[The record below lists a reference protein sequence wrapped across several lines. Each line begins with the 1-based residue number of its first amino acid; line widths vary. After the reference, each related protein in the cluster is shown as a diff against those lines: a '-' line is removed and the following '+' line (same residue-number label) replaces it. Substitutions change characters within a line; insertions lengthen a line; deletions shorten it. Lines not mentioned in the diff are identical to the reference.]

1 MIYYFIYD
9 SYMSTYL
16 LIYARYNFSWSGS
29 LLNRLSM
36 LECLVSFWNPHVQG
50 GALFGRPIA
59 WEELKGYCT
68 DGHLPRLGT
77 ARFNGMALDVTWW
90 SIIFGEL
97 GRMIPKK
104 GNRKNHPNKQTKCW
118 LINLGAVDS
127 WKLNGKP
134 QQAVGKLP
142 YKQPSFRFLDDFSVG
157 QVACVF
163 CWWCMRWMRC
173 VFLVEGWGFPM
184 HILCILHTITT
195 CYICNHNL
203 IDISYICLYLSQVV
217 YSNTYTYKHI
227 LYV

>member
-1 MIYYFIYD
+1 MIRI
-9 SYMSTYL
+9 
-16 LIYARYNFSWSGS
+16 LIKPSEYVGMFGEF
-29 LLNRLSM
+29 
-36 LECLVSFWNPHVQG
+36 LESSCPG

-97 GRMIPKK
+97 GTMIPKK

-127 WKLNGKP
+127 WKLNGNP

-142 YKQPSFRFLDDFSVG
+142 YKQPSFRFLEDFSAG

-203 IDISYICLYLSQVV
+203 IDISYICLYIYIYLSGLLKYLHIHTHTICIHKTLSQL
-217 YSNTYTYKHI
+217 STA
-227 LYV
+227 